1 MFYNMHMFFYSSTWF
16 VYFHHCPYLLP
27 LTSQHAIK
35 VIEGPEQSGSQETLT
50 LTTTRGRHM
59 DLMVGC
65 GGGGLF
71 VFFYLFFNVIFCSV
85 LGACIHKRV

>member
-71 VFFYLFFNVIFCSV
+71 VFFYLFFNVFLFCFGC
-85 LGACIHKRV
+85 LYT

>member
-16 VYFHHCPYLLP
+16 VYFHHCPYLP

-65 GGGGLF
+65 GGGVICLF
-71 VFFYLFFNVIFCSV
+71 VFIFSCYFLFCFGC
-85 LGACIHKRV
+85 LYT